1 MANASGV
8 FKQIAIKE
16 ETTYGTL
23 PTASGAQLLRRVDA
37 SFNLTKD
44 TYESNEIRP
53 DLQTADMR
61 HGVRRVSGKLNGEL
75 SPGSYAAYLGALLKR
90 DFAAVSALTGLSLT
104 IAAGSGSTYTVTR
117 GSGSFLTSGLKIGQV
132 VRLTAGVFAAG
143 NLNKNLFVVD
153 MTATVLTVIVLNG
166 TALTAEGPIAT
177 ATITVPGKT
186 TYVPTSGHTDK
197 SYSIEEWYSDISR
210 SETFAGCKFTKA
222 SFQLPPS
229 GMATIGLDVVGK
241 DLGQAPA
248 STRYFT
254 SPTAVSSSGVV
265 AAVNGVLR
273 VGGVTM
279 ATVTGL
285 NFDVD
290 AAFSGDPVVGS
301 NVVPTQFAGRV
312 KVTGQ
317 FTAYFADGVLPAAF
331 YDETELGI
339 QVALTTT
346 NDAAAEFLSFSLSRV
361 KVGGADKSDGEGG
374 VVRTFPFT
382 ALLNSAGGT
391 GTAHEASTIA
401 IQDSLAA

>member
-1 MANASGV
+1 MPNASGV
-8 FKQIAIKE
+8 SKQIAIKE

-23 PTASGAQLLRRVDA
+23 PTSSGAQLLRRVDA
-37 SFNLTKD
+37 SFNMTKD

-104 IAAGSGSTYTVTR
+104 IAGSGHTYTVTR
-117 GSGSFLTSGLKIGQV
+117 ASGSFLTSGLKIGQV
-132 VRLTAGVFAAG
+132 VRLTAGSFAAG
-143 NLNKNLFVVD
+143 NLNKNLFIVD

-166 TALTAEGPIAT
+166 SALTAEGPVAT

-197 SYSIEEWYSDISR
+197 SFSVEEWFSDISR
-210 SETFAGCKFTKA
+210 SETFSGCKFSKA
-222 SFQLPPS
+222 SFQLPPT

-279 ATVTGL
+279 ATITGL

-317 FTAYFADGVLPAAF
+317 FTAYFSDGVLPAAF

-339 QVALTTT
+339 QVALTTS

>member
-61 HGVRRVSGKLNGEL
+61 HGVRRVAGKLSGEL
-75 SPGSYAAYLGALLKR
+75 SPGSYAAYLGAIFKR
-90 DFAAVSALTGLSLT
+90 DFAAVSALTALSLT
-104 IAAGSGSTYTVTR
+104 IAGSGPTYTITR
-117 GSGSFLTSGLKIGQV
+117 AAGSFLTSGLKIGQV
-132 VRLTAGVFAAG
+132 VRLTAGTFNAA
-143 NLNKNLFVVD
+143 NLNKNLFIVD
-153 MTATVLTVIVLNG
+153 MTATVLTVIVLNAS
-166 TALTAEGPIAT
+166 ALVAEGPIAT

-210 SETFAGCKFTKA
+210 SETFAGCKFSKA
-222 SFQLPPS
+222 SLQLPPS

-241 DLGQAPA
+241 DLGQAPGA
-248 STRYFT
+248 SRYFT

-317 FTAYFADGVLPAAF
+317 FTAYFSDGVLPAAF

-391 GTAHEASTIA
+391 GTAHEASTIS
-401 IQDSLAA
+401 IQDSLA

>member
-8 FKQIAIKE
+8 LKQIAIKE

-90 DFAAVSALTGLSLT
+90 DFAAVTALTALSLT
-104 IAAGSGSTYTVTR
+104 IAGSGPTYTVTR
-117 GSGSFLTSGLKIGQV
+117 ASGSFLTSGLKIGQV
-132 VRLTAGVFAAG
+132 VRLTAGTFTAG
-143 NLNKNLFVVD
+143 NLNKNLFIVD

-197 SYSIEEWYSDISR
+197 SYSIEEWYSEISR

-339 QVALTTT
+339 QVALTTS

-382 ALLNSAGGT
+382 ALLNGSGGT

>member
-8 FKQIAIKE
+8 LKQIAIKE

-37 SFNLTKD
+37 SFNMTKD

-90 DFAAVSALTGLSLT
+90 DFAAVTALTALSLT
-104 IAAGSGSTYTVTR
+104 IAGSGPTYTVTR
-117 GSGSFLTSGLKIGQV
+117 ASGSFLTSGLKIGQV

-143 NLNKNLFVVD
+143 NLNKNLFIVD

-197 SYSIEEWYSDISR
+197 SYSIEEWYSEISR

-317 FTAYFADGVLPAAF
+317 FTAYFSDGVLPAAF

-374 VVRTFPFT
+374 VVRTFPFV
-382 ALLNSAGGT
+382 ALLNNSGGT
-391 GTAHEASTIA
+391 GTAHEQSTIA

>member
-8 FKQIAIKE
+8 LKQIAIKE

-37 SFNLTKD
+37 SFNMTKD

-90 DFAAVSALTGLSLT
+90 DFAAVTALTALSLT
-104 IAAGSGSTYTVTR
+104 IAGSGPTYTVTR
-117 GSGSFLTSGLKIGQV
+117 ASGSFLTSGLKIGQV

-143 NLNKNLFVVD
+143 NLNKNLFIVD

-197 SYSIEEWYSDISR
+197 SYSIEEWYSEISR

-374 VVRTFPFT
+374 VVRTFPFV
-382 ALLNSAGGT
+382 ALLNNSGGT
-391 GTAHEASTIA
+391 GTAHEQSTIA